1 MASSGNFCTWNP
13 LNCSSSLK
21 FNTGNLSTDQDT
33 NNWMTTNIVNAL
45 FINKNYQTAFEE
57 LQKIDLDFNN
67 NEVEELKFISLDNMK
82 DLIQNNSE
90 FFIGSNKSYYKCVM
104 EAINTSI

>member
-1 MASSGNFCTWNP
+1 MQMVTVSNP
-13 LNCSSSLK
+13 
-21 FNTGNLSTDQDT
+21 
-33 NNWMTTNIVNAL
+33 
-45 FINKNYQTAFEE
+45 FEE
-57 LQKIDLDFNN
+57 FYTNVTDREFHHTYIYKISSNKIDLDFNN